1 MNPTPNLFLTVRRV
15 LAVLVVLVL
24 SGGLVAAQGEGGAEL
39 IQQSYDDEATGK
51 LADALADLDRLPE
64 PRRNTY
70 VVQLR
75 RGWLQ
80 YRLGQNAA
88 SVESYKKAAALAPG
102 SVEARVGML
111 LPLLADRRFGTA
123 EKSARDALRLDPNNY
138 LATLRLAWSLYNLGQ
153 YGDALAQYRKL
164 ADAYPSDVDVRAGLG
179 WSLVKL
185 GRNDEAAK
193 AFREVLEI
201 APKHALAREGAQ
213 LVGGLGG
220 AR

>member
-1 MNPTPNLFLTVRRV
+1 MNAKPNLFLSARRM

-24 SGGLVAAQGEGGAEL
+24 SGGLGAAQAEGGADL
-39 IQQSYDDEATGK
+39 FQQSYDDEATGK
-51 LADALADLDRLPE
+51 LAEALADIERLPE
-64 PRRNTY
+64 GRKDTY
-70 VVQLR
+70 TAQLR

-80 YRLGQNAA
+80 YRLGQNAV
-88 SVESYKKAAALAPG
+88 SVESYKRAAALVPT

-123 EKSARDALRLDPNNY
+123 EKAARDALKLDPHNY

-153 YGDALAQYRKL
+153 YGDALALYRKL
-164 ADAYPSDVDVRAGLG
+164 TDAYPSDVDVRAGLG

-185 GRNDEAAK
+185 GRNTEAA
-193 AFREVLEI
+193 AEFRQVLEI

-213 LVGGLGG
+213 LVGGLT
-220 AR
+220 AK